1 MIKTVLITGA
11 NGRIGST
18 LVSHIDAQ
26 EVEYELRL
34 TDLKVDDE
42 RGMAVDITD
51 LAACRSACAA
61 VDTVIHLAAV
71 ASPEASFEEILPTN
85 IVGTYNVFRAASE
98 AGVRRIVYASSAHV
112 VAGYPL
118 DVQVRTDM
126 PVRPRNLYGVSKA
139 YGEALAAYFAYQRQ
153 VEVVAVRIG
162 AFGYKDDWVQMSAD
176 DLGAWADPED
186 LCSLL
191 VRCIE
196 AEMTGG
202 PFLIAH
208 GISDNRF
215 KRLDLAD
222 TRSLLG
228 YDPKAD
234 AFEEWSID
242 LHDSSVRRV

>member
-1 MIKTVLITGA
+1 MMKTILITGA
-11 NGRIGST
+11 RGRIGSALVKHMDT
-18 LVSHIDAQ
+18 LETAYD
-26 EVEYELRL
+26 LRL
-34 TDLKVDDE
+34 TDLDIEDE
-42 RGMAVDITD
+42 RGTRVDVTD
-51 LAACRSACAA
+51 LASCRMACEA

-71 ASPEASFEEILPTN
+71 ASPEASFDEILPTN
-85 IVGTYNVFRAASE
+85 IVGTYNIFRAASE
-98 AGVRRIVYASSAHV
+98 AGVRRIVYASSAQV

-126 PVRPRNLYGVSKA
+126 PVCPRNLYGVSKA
-139 YGEALAAYFAYQRQ
+139 YGEALAAYYAYQRQ

-162 AFGYKDDWVQMSAD
+162 AFEYKGDWAQMSAR
-176 DLGAWADPED
+176 DLSAWAEPED

-196 AEMTGG
+196 AEMAEG

-215 KRLDLAD
+215 KRLDLSD

-228 YDPKAD
+228 YHPQAD
-234 AFEEWSID
+234 AFEEWEID
-242 LHDSSVRRV
+242 LRDRSVRRV